1 MLRGG
6 EHIMKLAVFLSDWR
20 RTEESLERMKAEK
33 LGVILVENGI
43 YHAVVKEQGK
53 DSPVLS
59 KANANFYVLSDDLET
74 RGFTAANV
82 NSKVKVIGYSDIVDL
97 IMNDYEKTAW
107 L

>member
-1 MLRGG
+1 
-6 EHIMKLAVFLSDWR
+6 MKLAVFLSDWR

-59 KANANFYVLSDDLET
+59 KAGANFYVLSDDLET

-82 NSKVKVIGYSDIVDL
+82 NSKVKVIGYGDIVDL

>member
-1 MLRGG
+1 
-6 EHIMKLAVFLSDWR
+6 MKLLAFLSDWR
-20 RTEESLERMKAEK
+20 RTEDSFERLKADK
-33 LGVILVENGI
+33 MGVVLVGNGI

-59 KANANFYVLSDDLET
+59 KAGANFFVLKDDLET
-74 RGFTAANV
+74 RGYTAANV
-82 NSKVKVIGYSDIVDL
+82 NSKVKVIGYDDIVDL

>member
-1 MLRGG
+1 
-6 EHIMKLAVFLSDWR
+6 MKLAVFLSDWR
-20 RTEESLERMKAEK
+20 RTEETLERMKAEK

-59 KANANFYVLSDDLET
+59 KAGANFYVLSDDLET

-82 NSKVKVIGYSDIVDL
+82 NSKVKVVGYGDIVDL

>member
-1 MLRGG
+1 
-6 EHIMKLAVFLSDWR
+6 MKLAVFLSDLR
-20 RTEESLERMKAEK
+20 RTEDTYERLKAEK

-43 YHAVVKEQGK
+43 YHAVMKEGGK

-59 KANANFYVLSDDLET
+59 KAGANFYVLAEDLET
-74 RGFTAANV
+74 RGFTSAQV
-82 NSKVKVIGYSDIVDL
+82 NPKVKVVCYGDIVDL

>member
-1 MLRGG
+1 
-6 EHIMKLAVFLSDWR
+6 MKLAVFLSDLR
-20 RTEESLERMKAEK
+20 RTEDTYERLKAEK

-43 YHAVVKEQGK
+43 YHAVMKEGGK

-59 KANANFYVLSDDLET
+59 KAGATFYALSDDLEM

-82 NSKVKVIGYSDIVDL
+82 NPKVKLVSYGDIVDL
-97 IMNDYEKTAW
+97 IMNEYEKTAW